1 MKYIKT
7 FENIKVSSK
16 FGIFFTDDFIS
27 DIKDYCLEISDMG
40 YHVNIYPT
48 IYKKLEIIRRNE
60 VIKRKNAICIM
71 IDNRDGDYVLS
82 SDVEDTIQSI
92 NYYVSRNGFS
102 LDFFGGNL
110 QSSVISSEW
119 KDGFD
124 GGDGR
129 RFFNEVKIL
138 IFRD

>member
-7 FENIKVSSK
+7 FENINVSSK
-16 FGIFFTDDFIS
+16 FVGIFFTDDFIN

-60 VIKRKNAICIM
+60 VIKTKNAICIM

-82 SDVEDTIQSI
+82 SDVKDTIQSI

-102 LDFFGGNL
+102 LDL
-110 QSSVISSEW
+110 EW

-129 RFFNEVKIL
+129 RLFDEVKIL